1 MNIQELQ
8 FLKREN
14 IPVKV
19 IILNNESLG
28 MIRHF
33 QEMYFN
39 SKFVQAIKENGYS
52 SPNFTKIAEAYG
64 LKGIN
69 VSKIEEVQSL
79 KEELFNKEPILI
91 NISLGDK
98 TYVYPKLAVGKPI
111 DDQEPLIDRKLYE
124 ELKCL

>member
-1 MNIQELQ
+1 M
-8 FLKREN
+8 KREN